1 MHVPRPDVDRHRDT
15 PPLGLRRLIALGAS
29 GGPIP
34 FPEALEVLN
43 VAVAVQR
50 QLFGMAMMVSF
61 SVGFASVLVAIGIL
75 LVRGRRALDRFSNI
89 PDMIT
94 TKWLPVFSAAVVSFL
109 GLYDSL
115 RPGRLSRHPL
125 HGSKTARCYRPK
137 RRSRR
142 LFDTTKTLENAIAAP
157 AMSGFR

>member
-1 MHVPRPDVDRHRDT
+1 
-15 PPLGLRRLIALGAS
+15 
-29 GGPIP
+29 
-34 FPEALEVLN
+34 
-43 VAVAVQR
+43 
-50 QLFGMAMMVSF
+50 MARMVSLRL
-61 SVGFASVLVAIGIL
+61 GFASVLVAIGIL
-75 LVRGRRALDRFSNI
+75 LIRGRRALNRFSNI

-94 TKWLPVFSAAVVSFL
+94 TKWLPVFSAAAIPFV

-125 HGSKTARCYRPK
+125 HGSKTARFYRPK

-142 LFDTTKTLENAIAAP
+142 LFDTTKTLENAMAAP